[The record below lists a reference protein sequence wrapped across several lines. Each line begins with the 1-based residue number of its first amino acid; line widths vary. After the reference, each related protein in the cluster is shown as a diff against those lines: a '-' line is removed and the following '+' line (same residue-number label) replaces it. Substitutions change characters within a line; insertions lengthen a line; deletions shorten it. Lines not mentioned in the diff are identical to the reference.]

1 MLTVAK
7 ATCCFLGKAYKC
19 RTTMALFAL
28 SSSLSSSSF
37 CRNSRIPSIRFSPV
51 SRLSHPNGDKLTLA
65 PPQFKNAGASLR
77 GFGVPSKLPSVR
89 RLSVSTRCEKED
101 AAKGA
106 IEDDAERFARRDSTM
121 PDRFRYLTKEAP
133 DIPIRWPWFVALGF
147 LVYAWR
153 AVLFELSNWRKAVF
167 AIVGFLGDLSKFA
180 LALVFHFI
188 GDPITSL
195 IALVETALYSARAFY
210 SGIVAY
216 TPVRELTTV
225 ILLASSV
232 LAIGEAVAPNSI
244 SKQPYVVTLAGLLGY
259 AAVQSYISEPF
270 FWTVLVGMYGYSRLI
285 KKRDD
290 VTSALPSAAVLAG
303 VGEPWVRVVAITGY
317 LALAMYHNSTK
328 TSEEEEERQDLRKAP
343 PVPLLAAALAIGV
356 RLAAKWAGYR
366 HLTWMIV

>member
-1 MLTVAK
+1 MTLYA
-7 ATCCFLGKAYKC
+7 
-19 RTTMALFAL
+19 
-28 SSSLSSSSF
+28 LSSSSF
-37 CRNSRIPSIRFSPV
+37 CRNSRIPSYSPV
-51 SRLSHPNGDKLTLA
+51 SRISHLNGDKLKLA
-65 PPQFKNAGASLR
+65 PPQFFNPGASLR
-77 GFGVPSKLPSVR
+77 GFGVPGVR
-89 RLSVSTRCEKED
+89 LRVLTRCEKED
-101 AAKGA
+101 APSTGEV
-106 IEDDAERFARRDSTM
+106 EDEAERFARRESTM

-133 DIPIRWPWFVALGF
+133 DSPIRWPWLVALGF

-153 AVLFELSNWRKAVF
+153 AVLFELSNWRKAAF
-167 AIVGFLGDLSKFA
+167 AILGFLGDLSKFA
-180 LALVFHFI
+180 LALVFHFV

-195 IALVETALYSARAFY
+195 IALVETAIYSVRAFY

-244 SKQPYVVTLAGLLGY
+244 SKQPYLVTLAGLLGY

-270 FWTVLVGMYGYSRLI
+270 FWTVLVGLYGYSRLI

-328 TSEEEEERQDLRKAP
+328 TTSSEEERQNLRRAP
-343 PVPLLAAALAIGV
+343 PIPLLAAALAIGV

>member
-1 MLTVAK
+1 
-7 ATCCFLGKAYKC
+7 
-19 RTTMALFAL
+19 MALFAL

-51 SRLSHPNGDKLTLA
+51 SRVSHPNVYKPTFA
-65 PPQFKNAGASLR
+65 PQKCFNSGASLH
-77 GFGVPSKLPSVR
+77 GFGVPGKFPSVR
-89 RLSVSTRCEKED
+89 LRVSTRCEKED
-101 AAKGA
+101 AQNGE
-106 IEDDAERFARRDSTM
+106 IEDEAELFARRESTM
-121 PDRFRYLTKEAP
+121 PDRFRHLTKEAP
-133 DIPIRWPWFVALGF
+133 DSPIRWPWFFALGF

-153 AVLFELSNWRKAVF
+153 AVLFELSNWRKATF
-167 AIVGFLGDLSKFA
+167 AIIGFLGDLSKFA

-195 IALVETALYSARAFY
+195 IALIETATYSIRAFY

-232 LAIGEAVAPNSI
+232 LAIGEAVSPNSI
-244 SKQPYVVTLAGLLGY
+244 TKQPYVVTLAGLLGY

-270 FWTVLVGMYGYSRLI
+270 FWTVLVGLYGYSRLI

-328 TSEEEEERQDLRKAP
+328 TSEEEEGQSLRRAP
-343 PVPLLAAALAIGV
+343 PIPLLAAALAIGV

>member
-1 MLTVAK
+1 M
-7 ATCCFLGKAYKC
+7 
-19 RTTMALFAL
+19 TMAFFAL
-28 SSSLSSSSF
+28 SSSLSSSASSSLF
-37 CRNSRIPSIRFSPV
+37 CRNYRIPSIRSSSV
-51 SRLSHPNGDKLTLA
+51 SRVSYLNGGKLTLA
-65 PPQFKNAGASLR
+65 PPQVLNAGATLR
-77 GFGVPSKLPSVR
+77 GFGVPGKFPSVR
-89 RLSVSTRCEKED
+89 LGVSTRCEKED
-101 AAKGA
+101 APNDGVKD
-106 IEDDAERFARRDSTM
+106 EDEAERFARRESTM

-133 DIPIRWPWFVALGF
+133 DSPIIWPWFVALGF

-153 AVLFELSNWRKAVF
+153 AVLFELTNWRKAAF
-167 AIVGFLGDLSKFA
+167 AIIGFLGDLSKFA

-195 IALVETALYSARAFY
+195 IALLETAIYSLRAFY

-270 FWTVLVGMYGYSRLI
+270 FWTVLVGLYGYSRLVR
-285 KKRDD
+285 KRDD
-290 VTSALPSAAVLAG
+290 VTAALPSAAVLAG
-303 VGEPWVRVVAITGY
+303 VGEPWVRVVAIAGY

-328 TSEEEEERQDLRKAP
+328 TASEDEERQNLRKAP
-343 PVPLLAAALAIGV
+343 PMPLLAAALAIGV

>member
-1 MLTVAK
+1 MTLLASSPF
-7 ATCCFLGKAYKC
+7 CC
-19 RTTMALFAL
+19 R
-28 SSSLSSSSF
+28 S
-37 CRNSRIPSIRFSPV
+37 SRISFSPL
-51 SRLSHPNGDKLTLA
+51 SRLSYLNGGNKLTLA
-65 PPQFKNAGASLR
+65 PPQFLNVGVSLR
-77 GFGVPSKLPSVR
+77 RFAVPGKFPSVR
-89 RLSVSTRCEKED
+89 LRVLTRCEKED
-101 AAKGA
+101 APNGG
-106 IEDDAERFARRDSTM
+106 IEDGVERLARSESTM

-133 DIPIRWPWFVALGF
+133 DSPIIWPWFVALGF
-147 LVYAWR
+147 LLYAWR
-153 AVLFELSNWRKAVF
+153 AVLFELSNWRKAAF
-167 AIVGFLGDLSKFA
+167 AILAFVGDLSKLA

-188 GDPITSL
+188 GDPITSF
-195 IALVETALYSARAFY
+195 IALVETAMYSVRAFY

-328 TSEEEEERQDLRKAP
+328 SSSEDESQNLRRAP
-343 PVPLLAAALAIGV
+343 PMPLLAAALAIGV

>member
-1 MLTVAK
+1 MTLLASSPF
-7 ATCCFLGKAYKC
+7 CC
-19 RTTMALFAL
+19 R
-28 SSSLSSSSF
+28 S
-37 CRNSRIPSIRFSPV
+37 SRISFSPL
-51 SRLSHPNGDKLTLA
+51 SRLSYLNGGNKLTLA
-65 PPQFKNAGASLR
+65 PPQFLNVGVSLR
-77 GFGVPSKLPSVR
+77 RFAVPGKFPSVR
-89 RLSVSTRCEKED
+89 LRVLTRCEKED
-101 AAKGA
+101 APNGG
-106 IEDDAERFARRDSTM
+106 IEDGVERLARSESTM

-133 DIPIRWPWFVALGF
+133 DSPIIWPWFVALGF
-147 LVYAWR
+147 LLYAWR
-153 AVLFELSNWRKAVF
+153 AVLFELSNWRKAAF
-167 AIVGFLGDLSKFA
+167 AILAFVGDLSKLA

-188 GDPITSL
+188 GDPITSF
-195 IALVETALYSARAFY
+195 IALVETAMYSVRAFY

-270 FWTVLVGMYGYSRLI
+270 FWTVLV
-285 KKRDD
+285 
-290 VTSALPSAAVLAG
+290 AVLAG

-328 TSEEEEERQDLRKAP
+328 SSSEDESQNLRRAP
-343 PVPLLAAALAIGV
+343 PMPLLAAALAIGV

>member
-1 MLTVAK
+1 M
-7 ATCCFLGKAYKC
+7 
-19 RTTMALFAL
+19 TMTSYA
-28 SSSLSSSSF
+28 LSSSSF
-37 CRNSRIPSIRFSPV
+37 CRNSRIPAISSSSLSRIPHLNV
-51 SRLSHPNGDKLTLA
+51 SNKLTLS
-65 PPQFKNAGASLR
+65 PPQFLNAGVSLC
-77 GFGVPSKLPSVR
+77 GLSVPGKFPSVR
-89 RLSVSTRCEKED
+89 ALRVKCEKED
-101 AAKGA
+101 TIKGET
-106 IEDDAERFARRDSTM
+106 EDEAERFARRESTM
-121 PDRFRYLTKEAP
+121 PDRFRHLTKEAP
-133 DIPIRWPWFVALGF
+133 DTPVRWPWFIALAF

-153 AVLFELSNWRKAVF
+153 AVLFELSNWRNTAF
-167 AIVGFLGDLSKFA
+167 AIVRFLGDLSKCV

-195 IALVETALYSARAFY
+195 IALVETAIYSVRAFY

-244 SKQPYVVTLAGLLGY
+244 SKQPYVVTLAGLVGY
-259 AAVQSYISEPF
+259 AAVQGYISEPL
-270 FWTVLVGMYGYSRLI
+270 FWTVLVGMYGYSRLVR
-285 KKRDD
+285 KRDD

-303 VGEPWVRVVAITGY
+303 VGEPWVRVVAIAGY

-328 TSEEEEERQDLRKAP
+328 KSSSEEEEGQIVRKAP

>member
-1 MLTVAK
+1 MTL
-7 ATCCFLGKAYKC
+7 L
-19 RTTMALFAL
+19 AL
-28 SSSLSSSSF
+28 SSSSFF
-37 CRNSRIPSIRFSPV
+37 CRNSRIHFSPL
-51 SRLSHPNGDKLTLA
+51 SRLSCLNGDSKLTIS
-65 PPQFKNAGASLR
+65 PPQFLNAGASLR
-77 GFGVPSKLPSVR
+77 RFGAPGKFPSVR
-89 RLSVSTRCEKED
+89 LRVSTRCEKEN
-101 AAKGA
+101 APNGG
-106 IEDDAERFARRDSTM
+106 IEDEAERFARRESTM

-133 DIPIRWPWFVALGF
+133 DSPIIWPWFVALGF

-153 AVLFELSNWRKAVF
+153 AVLFELSNWRKAAF
-167 AIVGFLGDLSKFA
+167 AILGFVGDLSKFA

-195 IALVETALYSARAFY
+195 ISLVETAMYSVRAFY

-244 SKQPYVVTLAGLLGY
+244 SKQPYVVTIAGLVGY

-270 FWTVLVGMYGYSRLI
+270 FWTVLLGLYGYSRLL

-328 TSEEEEERQDLRKAP
+328 TSSEEESQSLRRAP
-343 PVPLLAAALAIGV
+343 PMPLLAAALAIGV

>member
-1 MLTVAK
+1 MMNLV
-7 ATCCFLGKAYKC
+7 FS
-19 RTTMALFAL
+19 AL
-28 SSSLSSSSF
+28 
-37 CRNSRIPSIRFSPV
+37 V
-51 SRLSHPNGDKLTLA
+51 
-65 PPQFKNAGASLR
+65 
-77 GFGVPSKLPSVR
+77 
-89 RLSVSTRCEKED
+89 
-101 AAKGA
+101 
-106 IEDDAERFARRDSTM
+106 
-121 PDRFRYLTKEAP
+121 
-133 DIPIRWPWFVALGF
+133 F

-167 AIVGFLGDLSKFA
+167 AIIGFLGDLSKLA

-188 GDPITSL
+188 GDPVTSL
-195 IALVETALYSARAFY
+195 IALLETAIYSVRAFY

-270 FWTVLVGMYGYSRLI
+270 FWTVLVGMYGYSRLV

-328 TSEEEEERQDLRKAP
+328 TTSEEDGQNLSKAP
-343 PVPLLAAALAIGV
+343 PMPLLAAALAIGV

>member
-1 MLTVAK
+1 M
-7 ATCCFLGKAYKC
+7 
-19 RTTMALFAL
+19 TMTFYAL

-37 CRNSRIPSIRFSPV
+37 FCRNSRIPPTNSSY
-51 SRLSHPNGDKLTLA
+51 LSHTPHLNVNNKLTLA
-65 PPQFKNAGASLR
+65 PPQFLDAGVSLR
-77 GFGVPSKLPSVR
+77 GFSIPGKFPSVR
-89 RLSVSTRCEKED
+89 LRVATRCEKED
-101 AAKGA
+101 TIKGET
-106 IEDDAERFARRDSTM
+106 EDEAERFARRESTM
-121 PDRFRYLTKEAP
+121 PDRFRHLTKEAQ
-133 DIPIRWPWFVALGF
+133 DTSVRWPWFVALAF

-153 AVLFELSNWRKAVF
+153 AVLFELSNWRNAAF
-167 AIVGFLGDLSKFA
+167 AIVRFLGDISKFA

-195 IALVETALYSARAFY
+195 IALVETAIYSVRGFY

-270 FWTVLVGMYGYSRLI
+270 FWTVLVGLYGYSRLI

-328 TSEEEEERQDLRKAP
+328 KSSSDEEEEGQSLRKTP

>member
-1 MLTVAK
+1 M
-7 ATCCFLGKAYKC
+7 
-19 RTTMALFAL
+19 
-28 SSSLSSSSF
+28 
-37 CRNSRIPSIRFSPV
+37 
-51 SRLSHPNGDKLTLA
+51 
-65 PPQFKNAGASLR
+65 
-77 GFGVPSKLPSVR
+77 
-89 RLSVSTRCEKED
+89 
-101 AAKGA
+101 
-106 IEDDAERFARRDSTM
+106 
-121 PDRFRYLTKEAP
+121 
-133 DIPIRWPWFVALGF
+133 
-147 LVYAWR
+147 
-153 AVLFELSNWRKAVF
+153 FELSNWRKVTF
-167 AIVGFLGDLSKFA
+167 AIIGLLGDLSKLA
-180 LALVFHFI
+180 LALVFHFV

-195 IALVETALYSARAFY
+195 ISLVETAIYSVRAFY

-270 FWTVLVGMYGYSRLI
+270 FWTVLVGLYGYSRLI

-303 VGEPWVRVVAITGY
+303 VGEPWVRVLAIAGY
-317 LALAMYHNSTK
+317 LALAMYYNSTK
-328 TSEEEEERQDLRKAP
+328 TISEEERQNLRRAP
-343 PVPLLAAALAIGV
+343 PIPLLAAALAIGV

>member
-1 MLTVAK
+1 MTL
-7 ATCCFLGKAYKC
+7 L
-19 RTTMALFAL
+19 AL
-28 SSSLSSSSF
+28 SSSLSSSSSF
-37 CRNSRIPSIRFSPV
+37 LCRNSRVPFSPS
-51 SRLSHPNGDKLTLA
+51 SRLSYLNGDNKLTLA
-65 PPQFKNAGASLR
+65 PPQFLNAGASLR
-77 GFGVPSKLPSVR
+77 CFGVPGKFPTVR
-89 RLSVSTRCEKED
+89 LRVSTKCEKGN
-101 AAKGA
+101 AQNGG
-106 IEDDAERFARRDSTM
+106 IEDEAERFARRESTM

-133 DIPIRWPWFVALGF
+133 DSPVTWPWFVALGF
-147 LVYAWR
+147 LMYAWR
-153 AVLFELSNWRKAVF
+153 AVLFELSNWRKAAF
-167 AIVGFLGDLSKFA
+167 AILGFVGDLLKFA

-195 IALVETALYSARAFY
+195 ISLVETAMYSIRAFY

-244 SKQPYVVTLAGLLGY
+244 SKQPYVVTIAGLVGY

-270 FWTVLVGMYGYSRLI
+270 FWTVLLGLYGYSRLI

-328 TSEEEEERQDLRKAP
+328 TSSEEERQNLRRAP
-343 PVPLLAAALAIGV
+343 PMPLLAAALAIGV

>member
-1 MLTVAK
+1 M
-7 ATCCFLGKAYKC
+7 
-19 RTTMALFAL
+19 TTTLLAL
-28 SSSLSSSSF
+28 SSHSTFYKAPSINFSTV
-37 CRNSRIPSIRFSPV
+37 SRISN
-51 SRLSHPNGDKLTLA
+51 LSKLTLS
-65 PPQFKNAGASLR
+65 PPQFLNAAASLR
-77 GFGVPSKLPSVR
+77 RFGVSGKFPPIVR
-89 RLSVSTRCEKED
+89 LRVSTKCEKQD
-101 AAKGA
+101 AKNG
-106 IEDDAERFARRDSTM
+106 ETNDDDVERFARRESTM
-121 PDRFRYLTKEAP
+121 PDRFRYLTKEAK
-133 DIPIRWPWFVALGF
+133 DSSIRWPWFLAFGF
-147 LVYAWR
+147 LLYAWR
-153 AVLFELSNWRKAVF
+153 AVLFELSNWRKAAF
-167 AIVGFLGDLSKFA
+167 AIVGFVRDLSKFA

-195 IALVETALYSARAFY
+195 ISLVETAIYSVRGFY

-216 TPVRELTTV
+216 TPVKELTTV

-244 SKQPYVVTLAGLLGY
+244 TKQPYVLTLAGLLGY

-270 FWTVLVGMYGYSRLI
+270 FWTVLVGMYGYSRLV

-303 VGEPWVRVVAITGY
+303 VGEPWVRFVAITGY

-328 TSEEEEERQDLRKAP
+328 TSSVEGEETQNLKRP
-343 PVPLLAAALAIGV
+343 PPIPLLAAALAIGV

>member
-1 MLTVAK
+1 MTL
-7 ATCCFLGKAYKC
+7 L
-19 RTTMALFAL
+19 AL
-28 SSSLSSSSF
+28 SSSLSSPSFF
-37 CRNSRIPSIRFSPV
+37 CRNSRIRFSPV
-51 SRLSHPNGDKLTLA
+51 SRISSLNGDNKLTNS
-65 PPQFKNAGASLR
+65 PPQFLNAGASLR
-77 GFGVPSKLPSVR
+77 RFVAPGKFPSVR
-89 RLSVSTRCEKED
+89 LRVLTRCEKEN
-101 AAKGA
+101 APKGG
-106 IEDDAERFARRDSTM
+106 IEDDAERFARRESTM

-133 DIPIRWPWFVALGF
+133 DSPIIWPWFVALGF

-153 AVLFELSNWRKAVF
+153 AVLFELSNWRKAAF
-167 AIVGFLGDLSKFA
+167 AILAFVGDLSKFA

-195 IALVETALYSARAFY
+195 ISLVETAMYSVRAFY

-232 LAIGEAVAPNSI
+232 LAIGEAVAPESI
-244 SKQPYVVTLAGLLGY
+244 SKQPYVVTIAGLVGY

-270 FWTVLVGMYGYSRLI
+270 FWTVLLGLYGYSRLI

-328 TSEEEEERQDLRKAP
+328 TSSEEESQILRRAP
-343 PVPLLAAALAIGV
+343 PMPLLAAALAIGV

-366 HLTWMIV
+366 HLTDRKSVV

>member
-1 MLTVAK
+1 MPMTS
-7 ATCCFLGKAYKC
+7 Y
-19 RTTMALFAL
+19 AL
-28 SSSLSSSSF
+28 SSSLPPSSF
-37 CRNSRIPSIRFSPV
+37 CRYSRIPAINSASLPRI
-51 SRLSHPNGDKLTLA
+51 SHLNVNYKLTLA
-65 PPQFKNAGASLR
+65 PPQLLNAGASLR
-77 GFGVPSKLPSVR
+77 GFSVPGKFPSVR
-89 RLSVSTRCEKED
+89 LRVSTRCNKED
-101 AAKGA
+101 VQKGET
-106 IEDDAERFARRDSTM
+106 EDAAERFARRESTM
-121 PDRFRYLTKEAP
+121 PDRFRHLTKEAP
-133 DIPIRWPWFVALGF
+133 DTPVRWPWFIALAF

-153 AVLFELSNWRKAVF
+153 AVLFELTNWRNAAF
-167 AIVGFLGDLSKFA
+167 AIVRFLGDLSKFA

-195 IALVETALYSARAFY
+195 IALVETAIYSVRAFY

-232 LAIGEAVAPNSI
+232 LAVGEAVAPNAI
-244 SKQPYVVTLAGLLGY
+244 SKQPYVVTLAGVLGY
-259 AAVQSYISEPF
+259 AAVQGYISEPF
-270 FWTVLVGMYGYSRLI
+270 FWTVLVGMYGYSRLV

-317 LALAMYHNSTK
+317 LVLAMYHNSTK
-328 TSEEEEERQDLRKAP
+328 KTSSEEEEEEEEGQSLRKAP
-343 PVPLLAAALAIGV
+343 PMPLLAAALAIGV

>member
-1 MLTVAK
+1 MTM
-7 ATCCFLGKAYKC
+7 TAY
-19 RTTMALFAL
+19 A
-28 SSSLSSSSF
+28 LSSSSF
-37 CRNSRIPSIRFSPV
+37 CRNSRIPAISSSSLSRNPHLNV
-51 SRLSHPNGDKLTLA
+51 SNRLTIA
-65 PPQFKNAGASLR
+65 PPQFLNAGVSLR
-77 GFGVPSKLPSVR
+77 GFSVPGKFPSVR
-89 RLSVSTRCEKED
+89 LRVRCEKED
-101 AAKGA
+101 TIKGET
-106 IEDDAERFARRDSTM
+106 EDEAERFARRESTM
-121 PDRFRYLTKEAP
+121 PDRFRHLTKEAP
-133 DIPIRWPWFVALGF
+133 DTPVRWPWFIALAF

-153 AVLFELSNWRKAVF
+153 AVLFELSNWRNTAF
-167 AIVGFLGDLSKFA
+167 AIVRFLGDLSKFA

-195 IALVETALYSARAFY
+195 IALVETAIYSVRAFY

-232 LAIGEAVAPNSI
+232 LAIGEAVAPNAI

-259 AAVQSYISEPF
+259 AAVQGYIS
-270 FWTVLVGMYGYSRLI
+270 SRCSGLLM

-303 VGEPWVRVVAITGY
+303 VGEPWVRVVAIAGY

-328 TSEEEEERQDLRKAP
+328 KSSSAEEEGQSLRKAP